1 MNTFKEIVR
10 LARPH
15 QHLKNGFVLL
25 PLFFGAKLH
34 DAASAAGALLAF
46 VAFCFAAAAIYV
58 VNDIRDVEEDR
69 LHPVK
74 RLRPLASGRVNTRE
88 ALCFFVVLILSAGA
102 FSILFLPTSF
112 IRILG
117 GYIALNLAYSF
128 YLKRIAV
135 VDVLCIALGFVLR
148 IFAGGVGADVAISP
162 WIIIMTFLLALFLAL
177 AKRRDDLLL
186 MDRGRPTRKSLGGYN
201 LAFVS
206 SAMVVMASVIIVSFI
221 LYSVSAEVIRKHGA
235 DNLYLTGFWV
245 IAGLL
250 RYMQIAFVEE
260 CTGSPTMVLLKD
272 PFLQVV
278 VLLWFINFYW
288 LIY

>member
-1 MNTFKEIVR
+1 M
-10 LARPH
+10 
-15 QHLKNGFVLL
+15 L
-25 PLFFGAKLH
+25 PLFFGGKLH
-34 DAASAAGALLAF
+34 DASSAAGALLAF
-46 VAFCFAAAAIYV
+46 AAFCFAAAAIYV

-69 LHPVK
+69 RHPVK

-102 FSILFLPTSF
+102 LSLLLPGTAFL
-112 IRILG
+112 RIIG

-162 WIIIMTFLLALFLAL
+162 WIIIMTFLLALFLVL

-186 MDRGRPTRKSLGGYN
+186 MERGRSTRTSLGGYN

-206 SAMVVMASVIIVSFI
+206 YAMVVMASVIIVSFI
-221 LYSVSAEVIRKHGA
+221 QYSISPEVVRKHGA

-250 RYMQIAFVEE
+250 RYMQIVFVEE
-260 CTGSPTMVLLKD
+260 RAGSPTMVLLKD

-278 VLLWFINFYW
+278 VLLWFLNFYW